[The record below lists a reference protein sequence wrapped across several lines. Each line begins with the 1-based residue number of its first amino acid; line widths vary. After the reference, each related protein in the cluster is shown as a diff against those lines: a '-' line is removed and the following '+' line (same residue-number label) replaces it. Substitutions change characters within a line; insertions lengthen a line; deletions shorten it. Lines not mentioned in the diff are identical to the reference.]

1 MTEQERNAAFTAK
14 LPELVAVVKELHSL
28 AKLSLP
34 YQLECSVQQQAEGL
48 PCCLF
53 RTITPI
59 LIPDLAHTAIFTP
72 KSKKCADISALIFDK
87 GENENGKIL

>member
-28 AKLSLP
+28 AKLS
-34 YQLECSVQQQAEGL
+34 
-48 PCCLF
+48 F